1 MRRLIPIL
9 LSVGAIACES
19 GTATRSSVI
28 DVVVRDDRGVPVERM
43 PVSAILSTTR
53 VDVSTGSDG
62 TAEIRVPD
70 AGTYIVRVTPRAGY
84 VGSTPGLE
92 KSVAVDAN
100 GNAAVGFTV
109 HREGVPVDWPPPG
122 DW

>member
-19 GTATRSSVI
+19 GTATRSTVI
-28 DVVVRDDRGVPVERM
+28 DVVVRDDRGVPVMRM
-43 PVSAILSTTR
+43 PVSAMLSTTR

-70 AGTYIVRVTPRAGY
+70 AGTYLVRVTPRAGY

-92 KSVAVDAN
+92 KSVSVDTN
-100 GNAAVGFTV
+100 DKAAVHFTV
-109 HREGVPVDWPPPG
+109 HRDGVQVEWPPTA